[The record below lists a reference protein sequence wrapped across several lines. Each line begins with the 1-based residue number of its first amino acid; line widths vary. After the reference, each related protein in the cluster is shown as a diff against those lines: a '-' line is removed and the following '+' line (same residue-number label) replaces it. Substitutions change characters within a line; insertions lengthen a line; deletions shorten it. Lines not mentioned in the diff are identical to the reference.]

1 MRATVTGT
9 EMEMATEMEMEMN
22 TKTPDN
28 NSINLPSPVW
38 HIQQVMQA
46 NGFPRRGGEEEKEVK
61 PKP

>member
-1 MRATVTGT
+1 MT
-9 EMEMATEMEMEMN
+9 ESESETEMEMN

-46 NGFPRRGGEEEKEVK
+46 NGFPRGGGRGSEAKAMTIK
-61 PKP
+61 F

>member
-1 MRATVTGT
+1 MRATVTESESESET
-9 EMEMATEMEMEMN
+9 EMEMN

-46 NGFPRRGGEEEKEVK
+46 NGFPRGEWPGEEEEVK